1 MAPVDVGGGLSAGA
15 WLDLDLL
22 RQRRERFGLERPKV
36 IPVRELL
43 WRGGLIGS
51 VTPLFML
58 LVVVFLFVQDRQL
71 TQRQRRLEPIAAEHD
86 RVEQSL
92 IAAMQKLEQ
101 TRSTN
106 SAIAKAMA
114 DVRSSSAVLA
124 EVRRLVPES
133 ISVDRLVV
141 KGNVL
146 EISGSAQQP
155 NGTAV
160 GECTPAALVGL
171 WLLCIGGG
179 QTLECCGC
187 WRSRKYG
194 ASFQRECRFCGRCH
208 PRNAQVP
215 FTSWCGGDGSSHGG
229 LGAGGFVEV
238 TNFQLKANRPVE
250 AWLTPERAVV
260 VVPILA
266 GLFLAVTLAMAV
278 MRPQLSRL
286 HERRSVVEVMEQK
299 SEALPGLEQALAQ
312 RRVDQEEVMAQQ
324 QRLLGLIAGTSE
336 LETFLAELNDLADE
350 HQVLVF
356 STEPGA
362 VERAPVP
369 IAPSDAPVAGAADL
383 AVGDPLLMQGLE
395 KRFARIQVEG
405 PFVFVLDFLR
415 SLEKLEVFVVTED
428 LSVMGAGSAE
438 DQAMKVRLGLTVLA
452 YGVVNPALENGAS

>member
-1 MAPVDVGGGLSAGA
+1 M
-15 WLDLDLL
+15 
-22 RQRRERFGLERPKV
+22 
-36 IPVRELL
+36 
-43 WRGGLIGS
+43 
-51 VTPLFML
+51 
-58 LVVVFLFVQDRQL
+58 
-71 TQRQRRLEPIAAEHD
+71 
-86 RVEQSL
+86 
-92 IAAMQKLEQ
+92 
-101 TRSTN
+101 
-106 SAIAKAMA
+106 
-114 DVRSSSAVLA
+114 
-124 EVRRLVPES
+124 
-133 ISVDRLVV
+133 
-141 KGNVL
+141 
-146 EISGSAQQP
+146 
-155 NGTAV
+155 
-160 GECTPAALVGL
+160 
-171 WLLCIGGG
+171 
-179 QTLECCGC
+179 
-187 WRSRKYG
+187 
-194 ASFQRECRFCGRCH
+194 
-208 PRNAQVP
+208 
-215 FTSWCGGDGSSHGG
+215 
-229 LGAGGFVEV
+229 

-428 LSVMGAGSAE
+428 LSVMGAGSSE

>member
-1 MAPVDVGGGLSAGA
+1 M
-15 WLDLDLL
+15 
-22 RQRRERFGLERPKV
+22 
-36 IPVRELL
+36 
-43 WRGGLIGS
+43 
-51 VTPLFML
+51 
-58 LVVVFLFVQDRQL
+58 
-71 TQRQRRLEPIAAEHD
+71 
-86 RVEQSL
+86 
-92 IAAMQKLEQ
+92 
-101 TRSTN
+101 
-106 SAIAKAMA
+106 
-114 DVRSSSAVLA
+114 
-124 EVRRLVPES
+124 
-133 ISVDRLVV
+133 
-141 KGNVL
+141 
-146 EISGSAQQP
+146 
-155 NGTAV
+155 
-160 GECTPAALVGL
+160 
-171 WLLCIGGG
+171 
-179 QTLECCGC
+179 
-187 WRSRKYG
+187 
-194 ASFQRECRFCGRCH
+194 
-208 PRNAQVP
+208 
-215 FTSWCGGDGSSHGG
+215 
-229 LGAGGFVEV
+229 
-238 TNFQLKANRPVE
+238 TNFQAETKRSTAT
-250 AWLTPERAVV
+250 WLTPERAVV

-312 RRVDQEEVMAQQ
+312 HRVNQAEVMAQQ

-405 PFVFVLDFLR
+405 AFVFVLDFLR

-452 YGVVNPALENGAS
+452 YGVVNPALENGA